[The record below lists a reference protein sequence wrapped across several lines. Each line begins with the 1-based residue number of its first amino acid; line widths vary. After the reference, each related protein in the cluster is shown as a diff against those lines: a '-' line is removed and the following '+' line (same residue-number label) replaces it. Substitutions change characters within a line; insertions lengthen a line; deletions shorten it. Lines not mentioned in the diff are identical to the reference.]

1 MDKTRMEAF
10 SDAVIAIIMTIMV
23 LEMKIPHGE
32 GWSALK
38 PIIPVFLSY
47 VMSFAY
53 LAIYWNNHHHL
64 LKAVKSIDG
73 RVLWA
78 NVVLLFWLSLI
89 PFVTGWMGENHFAR
103 NPVILYGVNLL
114 LAGLSYNILVK
125 VLLYS
130 HGKDSLLAKAMGNDI
145 KGKMSMVIYAAAI
158 GLAFVS
164 PVLAGSLYA
173 LVAVM
178 WIVPDERIEKVLR
191 S

>member
-32 GWSALK
+32 EWSALK

-125 VLLYS
+125 VLLHS
-130 HGKDSLLAKAMGNDI
+130 HGKDSLLAKALGNDI
-145 KGKMSMVIYAAAI
+145 KGKFSMVIYAAAI
-158 GLAFVS
+158 CLAFVS
-164 PVLAGSLYA
+164 PILAGCLYA

>member
-10 SDAVIAIIMTIMV
+10 SDAVIAIIITIMV

-32 GWSALK
+32 EWSALK

-64 LKAVKSIDG
+64 LKAVKSVDG

-78 NVVLLFWLSLI
+78 NMVLLFWMSLI

-125 VLLYS
+125 VLLHS
-130 HGKDSLLAKAMGNDI
+130 HGKDSLLAKALGNDI
-145 KGKMSMVIYAAAI
+145 KGKFSMVIYAAAI
-158 GLAFVS
+158 CLAFVS
-164 PVLAGSLYA
+164 PILAGCLYA

>member
-78 NVVLLFWLSLI
+78 NMVLLCWMSLI

-125 VLLYS
+125 VLLHS
-130 HGKDSLLAKAMGNDI
+130 HGKDSLPAKALGNDI
-145 KGKMSMVIYAAAI
+145 KGKFSMVIYAAAI
-158 GLAFVS
+158 CLAFVS
-164 PVLAGSLYA
+164 PILAGCLYA